1 MKKRNILFA
10 SMAVILGLG
19 IFSGFDNNYYQEEN
33 DERRAE
39 LISIK
44 DNADDV
50 TREFI
55 EKLES
60 KERSNGIEY
69 WETKSEDGSIDYI
82 SISGYDQENEID
94 IAGRIKNDCVDIF
107 LSKGDD
113 RTWIDTQTNL
123 YHSDNRS
130 DYDIPTISTSNELSF
145 GEVSVLRALDNYNK
159 VEKTDFGYKVTISDD
174 LNYGYSLYDE
184 NGDLF
189 ETYLDNSQGKVT
201 SKLVGKDKDVLGI
214 YEKYISMTNEMTY
227 TDNIADIKEAAN

>member
-19 IFSGFDNNYYQEEN
+19 IFSGFDNNYYQKEN
-33 DERRAE
+33 DERRTE
-39 LISIK
+39 LTSIK
-44 DNADDV
+44 ENADDL

-69 WETKSEDGSIDYI
+69 WETKSEDGSVDYI
-82 SISGYDQENEID
+82 SISGCDQENDID
-94 IAGRIKNDCVDIF
+94 IDGRLKNNYLNVFI
-107 LSKGDD
+107 SKGDD

-130 DYDIPTISTSNELSF
+130 DYDIPTISTTNELSF
-145 GEVSVLRALDNYNK
+145 GEESVLRALDNYNK

-189 ETYLDNSQGKVT
+189 QTYLDNSQGKVT
-201 SKLVGKDKDVLGI
+201 SKLLETDEDVLDV
-214 YEKYISMTNEMTY
+214 YERYMSLTSEMTY

>member
-19 IFSGFDNNYYQEEN
+19 IFSGFDNNYYQKEN

-39 LISIK
+39 LTSIK
-44 DNADDV
+44 ENADDL

-69 WETKSEDGSIDYI
+69 WETKSEDGSVDYI
-82 SISGYDQENEID
+82 SISGCDQENDID
-94 IAGRIKNDCVDIF
+94 IDGRLKNNYLNVFI
-107 LSKGDD
+107 SKGDD

-130 DYDIPTISTSNELSF
+130 DYDIPTISTTNELSF
-145 GEVSVLRALDNYNK
+145 GEESVLRALDNYNK

-189 ETYLDNSQGKVT
+189 QTYLDNSQGKVT
-201 SKLVGKDKDVLGI
+201 SKLLETDEDVLDV
-214 YEKYISMTNEMTY
+214 YERYMSLTSEMTY
-227 TDNIADIKEAAN
+227 TDNIADIKGAAN

>member
-44 DNADDV
+44 ESADDV

-60 KERSNGIEY
+60 KEMANGIEY
-69 WETKSEDGSIDYI
+69 WETKSEDGVIDYI
-82 SISGYDQENEID
+82 SISGYDQENDID
-94 IAGRIKNDCVDIF
+94 IDGRLKNNYLNVFI
-107 LSKGDD
+107 SKGDD

-130 DYDIPTISTSNELSF
+130 DYDIPTISTTNELSF
-145 GEVSVLRALDNYNK
+145 GEESVLRALDNYNK
-159 VEKTDFGYKVTISDD
+159 VEKTDFGYKVIISDD
-174 LNYGYSLYDE
+174 LNYGYYLYDE

-201 SKLVGKDKDVLGI
+201 SKLVGKDEDVLGI

>member
-19 IFSGFDNNYYQEEN
+19 IFSGFDNNYYQKEN

-44 DNADDV
+44 ENADDV

-69 WETKSEDGSIDYI
+69 WETKSEDGSVDYI
-82 SISGYDQENEID
+82 SISGCDQENDID
-94 IAGRIKNDCVDIF
+94 IDGRLKNNYLNVFI
-107 LSKGDD
+107 SKGDD

-130 DYDIPTISTSNELSF
+130 DYDIPTISTTNELSF
-145 GEVSVLRALDNYNK
+145 GEESVLRALDNYNK

-189 ETYLDNSQGKVT
+189 QTYLDNSQGKVT
-201 SKLVGKDKDVLGI
+201 SKLLETDEDVLDV
-214 YEKYISMTNEMTY
+214 YERYMSLTSEMTY

>member
-10 SMAVILGLG
+10 SIVVVAGLG
-19 IFSGFDNNYYQEEN
+19 IFTGFNNNYYQEEN

-39 LISIK
+39 VIAIK
-44 DNADDV
+44 ENSDEITKD
-50 TREFI
+50 FI
-55 EKLES
+55 EKLEN
-60 KERSNGIEY
+60 KQRENVVEY

-82 SISGYDQENEID
+82 SISGYDQENDID
-94 IAGRIKNDCVDIF
+94 IDGRLKNNYLNVFI
-107 LSKGDD
+107 SKGDD
-113 RTWIDTQTNL
+113 RTWIDTQTIL

-145 GEVSVLRALDNYNK
+145 GEESVLRALDNYNK
-159 VEKTDFGYKVTISDD
+159 VEKTDFGYKVIISDD
-174 LNYGYSLYDE
+174 LNNGYYLYDE

-201 SKLVGKDKDVLGI
+201 SKLVGKDEDVLGI

>member
-10 SMAVILGLG
+10 SIVVVAGLG
-19 IFSGFDNNYYQEEN
+19 IFTGFNNNYYQEEN

-39 LISIK
+39 FIAIK
-44 DNADDV
+44 ENSDEITKD
-50 TREFI
+50 FI
-55 EKLES
+55 EKLEN
-60 KERSNGIEY
+60 KQRENVVEY

-94 IAGRIKNDCVDIF
+94 IDGRIKDNRGDIY
-107 LSKGDD
+107 LSRGDD
-113 RTWIDTQTNL
+113 RTWIDLTKNI
-123 YHSDNRS
+123 YHQDKRS

-145 GEVSVLRALDNYNK
+145 GEESVLRALDNYNK

-174 LNYGYSLYDE
+174 LNYGYCLYDE

-201 SKLVGKDKDVLGI
+201 SKLVGKDEDVLGI

>member
-19 IFSGFDNNYYQEEN
+19 IFSGFDNNYYQKEN

-39 LISIK
+39 LTSIK
-44 DNADDV
+44 ENADDL

-69 WETKSEDGSIDYI
+69 WETKSEDGSVDYI
-82 SISGYDQENEID
+82 SISGCDQENDID
-94 IAGRIKNDCVDIF
+94 IDGRLKNNYLNVFI
-107 LSKGDD
+107 SKGDD

-130 DYDIPTISTSNELSF
+130 DYDIPTISTTNELSF
-145 GEVSVLRALDNYNK
+145 GEESVLRALDNYNK

-189 ETYLDNSQGKVT
+189 QTYLDNSQGKVT
-201 SKLVGKDKDVLGI
+201 SKLLETDEDVLDV
-214 YEKYISMTNEMTY
+214 YERYMSLTSEMTY

>member
-19 IFSGFDNNYYQEEN
+19 IFSGFDNNYYQKEN

-82 SISGYDQENEID
+82 SISGCDQENDID
-94 IAGRIKNDCVDIF
+94 IDGRLKNNYLNVFI
-107 LSKGDD
+107 SKGDD

-130 DYDIPTISTSNELSF
+130 DYDIPTISTTNELSY
-145 GEVSVLRALDNYNK
+145 GEESVLRAIDNYNK

-201 SKLVGKDKDVLGI
+201 SKLLETDEDVLDV
-214 YEKYISMTNEMTY
+214 YERYMSLTSEMTY

>member
-10 SMAVILGLG
+10 SIVVLAGLG
-19 IFSGFDNNYYQEEN
+19 IFTGFNNNYYQEEN

-39 LISIK
+39 FIAIK
-44 DNADDV
+44 ENSDEITKD
-50 TREFI
+50 FI
-55 EKLES
+55 EKLEN
-60 KERSNGIEY
+60 KQRENVVEY

-94 IAGRIKNDCVDIF
+94 IDGRIKNDYVDIF
-107 LSKGDD
+107 LSKVDD
-113 RTWIDTQTNL
+113 RTWIDTKTNL

-130 DYDIPTISTSNELSF
+130 DYDIPSISTTNELSF
-145 GEVSVLRALDNYNK
+145 GEESVLRALDNYNR
-159 VEKTDFGYKVTISDD
+159 VEKTDFGYKVIISDD
-174 LNYGYSLYDE
+174 LNYGYYLYDE

-201 SKLVGKDKDVLGI
+201 SKLVGKDEDVLGI

>member
-60 KERSNGIEY
+60 KKRSNGIEY
-69 WETKSEDGSIDYI
+69 WETKSEDGSIDY
-82 SISGYDQENEID
+82 
-94 IAGRIKNDCVDIF
+94 
-107 LSKGDD
+107 LSL
-113 RTWIDTQTNL
+113 I
-123 YHSDNRS
+123 H
-130 DYDIPTISTSNELSF
+130 I
-145 GEVSVLRALDNYNK
+145 
-159 VEKTDFGYKVTISDD
+159 
-174 LNYGYSLYDE
+174 
-184 NGDLF
+184 
-189 ETYLDNSQGKVT
+189 
-201 SKLVGKDKDVLGI
+201 
-214 YEKYISMTNEMTY
+214 
-227 TDNIADIKEAAN
+227 

>member
-82 SISGYDQENEID
+82 SISGCDQENDID
-94 IAGRIKNDCVDIF
+94 IDGRLKNNYLNVFI
-107 LSKGDD
+107 SKGDD

-130 DYDIPTISTSNELSF
+130 DYDIPTISTTNELSF
-145 GEVSVLRALDNYNK
+145 GEESVLRALDNYNK

-201 SKLVGKDKDVLGI
+201 SKLLETDEDVLDV
-214 YEKYISMTNEMTY
+214 YERYMSLTSEMTY
-227 TDNIADIKEAAN
+227 TDNIAYIKEAAN

>member
-19 IFSGFDNNYYQEEN
+19 IFSGFDNNYYQKEN

-39 LISIK
+39 LTSIK
-44 DNADDV
+44 ENADDL

-82 SISGYDQENEID
+82 SISGCDQENDID
-94 IAGRIKNDCVDIF
+94 IDGRLKNNYLNVFI
-107 LSKGDD
+107 SKGDD

-130 DYDIPTISTSNELSF
+130 DYDIPTISTTNELSF
-145 GEVSVLRALDNYNK
+145 GEESVLRALDNYNK

-201 SKLVGKDKDVLGI
+201 SKLLETDEDVLDV
-214 YEKYISMTNEMTY
+214 YERYMSLTSEMTY

>member
-19 IFSGFDNNYYQEEN
+19 IFSGFDNNYYQKEN

-39 LISIK
+39 LTSIK
-44 DNADDV
+44 ENADDL

-69 WETKSEDGSIDYI
+69 WETKSEDGSVDYI
-82 SISGYDQENEID
+82 SISGCDQENDID
-94 IAGRIKNDCVDIF
+94 IDGRLKNNYLNVFI
-107 LSKGDD
+107 SKGDD

-130 DYDIPTISTSNELSF
+130 DYDIPTISTTNELSF
-145 GEVSVLRALDNYNK
+145 GEESVLRALDNYNK

-201 SKLVGKDKDVLGI
+201 SKLLETDEDVLDV
-214 YEKYISMTNEMTY
+214 YERYMSLTSEMTY

>member
-19 IFSGFDNNYYQEEN
+19 IFSGFDNNYYQKEN

-82 SISGYDQENEID
+82 SISGCDQENDID
-94 IAGRIKNDCVDIF
+94 IDGRLKNNYLNVFI
-107 LSKGDD
+107 SKGDD

-130 DYDIPTISTSNELSF
+130 DYDIPTISTTNELSF
-145 GEVSVLRALDNYNK
+145 GEESVLRALDNYNK

-189 ETYLDNSQGKVT
+189 QTYLDNSQGKVT
-201 SKLVGKDKDVLGI
+201 SKLLETDEDVLDV
-214 YEKYISMTNEMTY
+214 YERYMSLTSEMTY

>member
-10 SMAVILGLG
+10 SIVVAAGLG
-19 IFSGFDNNYYQEEN
+19 IFTGFNNNYYQQEN

-39 LISIK
+39 FIAIK
-44 DNADDV
+44 ENSDEITKD
-50 TREFI
+50 FI
-55 EKLES
+55 EKLENKQRES
-60 KERSNGIEY
+60 VVEY

-94 IAGRIKNDCVDIF
+94 IDGRIKNDCVDIF

-113 RTWIDTQTNL
+113 RTWIDTKTNL

-130 DYDIPTISTSNELSF
+130 DYDIPSISTTNELSF
-145 GEVSVLRALDNYNK
+145 GEESVLRALDNYNK
-159 VEKTDFGYKVTISDD
+159 VEKTGFGYKVTISDD
-174 LNYGYSLYDE
+174 LNYGYYLYNE